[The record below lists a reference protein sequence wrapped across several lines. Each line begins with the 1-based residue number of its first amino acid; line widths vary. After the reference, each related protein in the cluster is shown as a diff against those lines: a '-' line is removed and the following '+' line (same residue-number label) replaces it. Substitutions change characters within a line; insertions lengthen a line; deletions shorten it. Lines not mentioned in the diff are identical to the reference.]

1 MTESIT
7 PFAPEAI
14 EQLNEAFKDVYAD
27 SEPGTEVVVKITS
40 DSEPEDWPEWLAIAW
55 NKPQMTLGS
64 VYPAAVNDDFLLKM
78 INFDGNVHEVRE
90 GDSLAWDGHQ
100 ISISPGLALN

>member
-14 EQLNEAFKDVYAD
+14 EQLNEAFKDIYAD
-27 SEPGTEVVVKITS
+27 CEPEANIIVKITGN
-40 DSEPEDWPEWLAIAW
+40 SEPDDWPRWLAIAW

-78 INFDGNVHEVRE
+78 INLMAMSTKSERVTHWLGMGIRYLFR
-90 GDSLAWDGHQ
+90 L
-100 ISISPGLALN
+100 GLR